1 MLFKKKFLD
10 LIEQGEIKIAF
21 RKWTRPSVTESKTL
35 LTPAGLLRIKSV
47 KIIDYDQISSHE
59 IVQAG
64 YADRKELDKE
74 LAIKETGDIYKIE
87 FDLEGVDPR
96 IALRKNSNISNA
108 EMTKILDKLKR
119 LDTSGK
125 VKNWTFKVL
134 DLLDREPGKYAI
146 EYSTQLGYEK
156 EWFKLN
162 IRKLKNLGL
171 TISLTDGY
179 EISPRGNVVLH
190 ELKNTTHS

>member
-47 KIIDYDQISSHE
+47 KIIDYDQITDHE

-74 LAIKETGDIYKIE
+74 LAFKETGDIYKIE

>member
-21 RKWTRPSVTESKTL
+21 RKWSRPSVTESKTL

-47 KIIDYDQISSHE
+47 KIIDYDQISDHE

-64 YADRKELDKE
+64 YADRKELNKE
-74 LAIKETGDIYKIE
+74 LAFKETGDIYKIE

-96 IALRKNSNISNA
+96 IALRENSNISNA

-134 DLLDREPGKYAI
+134 DLLDREPGKYAL

>member
-47 KIIDYDQISSHE
+47 KIIDYDQIPSHE

-74 LAIKETGDIYKIE
+74 LAFKETGDIYKIE

-171 TISLTDGY
+171 TISLIDGY